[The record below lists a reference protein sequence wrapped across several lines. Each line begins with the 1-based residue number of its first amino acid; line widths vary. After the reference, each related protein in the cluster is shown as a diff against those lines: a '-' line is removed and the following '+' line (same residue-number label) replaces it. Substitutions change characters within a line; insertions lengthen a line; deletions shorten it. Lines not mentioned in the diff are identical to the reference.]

1 MTDDPTP
8 TAEQV
13 ATEAIRVACFEAP
26 KATSS
31 TEWRSRIER
40 ILSDYRSALRSSPEA
55 LADLNGGE
63 WVQFTGQEVVVHHA
77 PGFADDGVASIGTG
91 GHSPIP
97 PEVGINGH
105 VGTWTTVHP
114 VAYFVLKG
122 ATDG

>member
-63 WVQFTGQEVVVHHA
+63 WVPRSELERALLALGSLLRWADEHRISRPDEHGHDCFELWCIERDHA
-77 PGFADDGVASIGTG
+77 RILLDREEP
-91 GHSPIP
+91 
-97 PEVGINGH
+97 
-105 VGTWTTVHP
+105 
-114 VAYFVLKG
+114 
-122 ATDG
+122 

>member
-63 WVQFTGQEVVVHHA
+63 WVQPTG
-77 PGFADDGVASIGTG
+77 PGGITPHWQPNADFRVMLAL
-91 GHSPIP
+91 PEEQP
-97 PEVGINGH
+97 PPD
-105 VGTWTTVHP
+105 TRP
-114 VAYFVLKG
+114 LFVFVPRE

>member
-63 WVQFTGQEVVVHHA
+63 WVQPTDAAGKVPVWFQKFRDAWPEKRK
-77 PGFADDGVASIGTG
+77 PSEIGRTR
-91 GHSPIP
+91 PL
-97 PEVGINGH
+97 
-105 VGTWTTVHP
+105 
-114 VAYFVLKG
+114 FVFVPKG
-122 ATDG
+122 ATDGND